1 MLAHFILSHRSLMK
15 LLCVCVRVCVFHL
28 SFYLLF
34 CLGNFHH
41 SAFQIACAF
50 SVSSSLLFIAF
61 GLLFV
66 SEIDLSLFDW
76 VFFIV
81 YHLERLVG
89 ERGASGKSVSGTFLV
104 THNGRCASLFR

>member
-1 MLAHFILSHRSLMK
+1 MK

-81 YHLERLVG
+81 Y
-89 ERGASGKSVSGTFLV
+89 S
-104 THNGRCASLFR
+104 SLLK